1 MSHVRRTLLLML
13 LDALLINI
21 AVFGSYYLRFYEDT
35 TMFRNYMKTYVISAV
50 VATIA
55 LLIIFYFVGIY
66 RSIWRYASVR
76 ELVSITASS
85 FVGVVVMVIVV
96 YGISLIEPS
105 EYEGIQRIPHGV
117 SVLSWLSVT
126 ALIGLSRFIPRVQ
139 RMSARVWGGGNGNG
153 AERVGAGRAVLDGPP
168 GAKRVL
174 IIGAGD
180 AGALALRELRNYPE
194 HARIPVGFVDDS
206 ADKQRLRLQGIPVLG
221 RRHDI
226 PRLVE
231 KHEIQEIIIALP
243 SVTGEPLREIITI
256 CQDTNVALKILPR
269 VYDIFSGDVTINKL
283 RQVEVED
290 LLQRDAVSLDLE
302 EMAGY
307 LKDQVVLVTGAG
319 GSIGSE
325 ICRQLIGFAPA
336 KLVLTGHGE
345 NTIFDIEQEL
355 GAYMR
360 KNTQKNWPVLE
371 TEIMDIRDKNKVRRV
386 FERYRPGV
394 VFHAAA
400 HKHVPLMEKNPE
412 QALLN
417 NVLGTG
423 TLAETA
429 AALGVK
435 RFVLISSDKAVNPT
449 SVMGATKRV
458 AEMLIQ
464 DLSTRSETVF
474 AAVRFGNVLGS
485 RGSVVPTF
493 RRQIAAGGPVT
504 VTDPEMTRYFMTIPE
519 ASQLVIQAGAMAKGG
534 EIFILDMGSPVK
546 IVDLARDLIRLSGL
560 KEGRDIEIMF
570 TGMRPGEKLYE
581 ELLTSEE
588 GTRST
593 RHKRIFIAQANDINS
608 EGLRMLVQLIH
619 DRGSEIEEE
628 QVIEELRKLLPL
640 FRGSQ

>member
-1 MSHVRRTLLLML
+1 MPHVRRTLIFMFM
-13 LDALLINI
+13 DAVLINI

-35 TMFRNYMKTYVISAV
+35 DMFADYRLTYIYSAI

-55 LLIIFYFVGIY
+55 LLVVFYFMGLY

-76 ELVSITASS
+76 ELVSVTMGS
-85 FVGVVVMVIVV
+85 FVGVAVMVIVV
-96 YGISLIEPS
+96 YGISQIEPAAPDV
-105 EYEGIQRIPHGV
+105 EAIQRMPHSV
-117 SVLSWLSVT
+117 SVLCWFSVT
-126 ALIGLSRFIPRVQ
+126 ALIGLSRFVPRVQ
-139 RMSARVWGGGNGNG
+139 QLGIFIREGGG
-153 AERVGAGRAVLDGPP
+153 AVSAQCSDI
-168 GAKRVL
+168 KRVL
-174 IIGAGD
+174 IVGAGD

-194 HARIPVGFVDDS
+194 QARVAVGFVDDN

-221 RRHDI
+221 KRHDI

-231 KHEIQEIIIALP
+231 KHEIQEIIVALP

-256 CQDTNVALKILPR
+256 CQDTSVALKILPR
-269 VYDIFSGDVTINKL
+269 VYDIFSGDVTVNKM
-283 RQVEVED
+283 RQIEVED
-290 LLQRDAVSLDLE
+290 LLQRDAVSLDLGE
-302 EMAGY
+302 VAGY

-325 ICRQLIGFAPA
+325 LCRQLIGFAPA
-336 KLVLTGHGE
+336 KLILTGHGE

-355 GAYMR
+355 AAYIR
-360 KNTQKNWPVLE
+360 KNPQKTWPVLE
-371 TEIMDIRDKNKVRRV
+371 TEIMDIRDKSKVNRV
-386 FERYRPGV
+386 LQRYRPGV

-417 NVLGTG
+417 NVLGTNI
-423 TLAETA
+423 LAQA
-429 AALGVK
+429 ADAAGVK

-464 DLSTRSETVF
+464 DLSARSETVF
-474 AAVRFGNVLGS
+474 TAVRFGNVLGS

-519 ASQLVIQAGAMAKGG
+519 ASQLVIQAGAMAQGG

-546 IVDLARDLIRLSGL
+546 IVDLAKDLIRLSGL
-560 KEGRDIEIMF
+560 KEGRDIEIVF

-593 RHKRIFIAQANDINS
+593 RHKRIFVAKANDINS
-608 EGLRMLVQLIH
+608 EGLRELVQLIG
-619 DRGSEIEEE
+619 DRGSAFETE
-628 QVIEELRKLLPL
+628 QVVNELRKLLPL
-640 FRGSQ
+640 FRKG